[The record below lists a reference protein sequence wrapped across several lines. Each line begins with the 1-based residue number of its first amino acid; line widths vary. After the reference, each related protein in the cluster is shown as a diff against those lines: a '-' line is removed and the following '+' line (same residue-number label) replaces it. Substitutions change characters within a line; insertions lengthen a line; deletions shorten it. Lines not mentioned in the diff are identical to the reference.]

1 MDNKNS
7 NKSDSKSSFRRGF
20 VELMILYLLSQND
33 YYGWEWHSL

>member
-20 VELMILYLLSQND
+20 VELMILYLSARTIIMAGN
-33 YYGWEWHSL
+33 WHSL